1 MRPFVDTHC
10 HLFQYRDPDAVLASL
25 ATTDCLVVAMTEAP
39 SVYQRLRPRARNDA
53 KVRLALGVHPLLV
66 HRFPALEWE
75 LLRRYLGT
83 TSYIG
88 EVGLDFSRAGRATR
102 DVQEVAFR
110 KVLAAVAGRA
120 KLLSLHSRGAEAAV
134 LEHIQEAAVGP
145 CIWHWYTGSLA
156 TLDALLA
163 DGHAVSI
170 NPAMIQS
177 ARGKQVVARVPPEQ
191 TLVETDGPYVR
202 IAGQPAT
209 PADVWRVYDYL
220 AELWQE
226 PLEVVTERVYGTF
239 RALPG
244 RGDADREIRT

>member
-10 HLFQYRDPDAVLASL
+10 HVFQYRDPEVVLASL
-25 ATTDCLVVAMTEAP
+25 ATADTVVVAMTEAP
-39 SVYQRLRPRARNDA
+39 SVYERLRARVRSHTR
-53 KVRLALGVHPLLV
+53 VRLALGAHPLLV

-75 LLRRYLGT
+75 LFRRYLET

-88 EVGLDFSRAGRATR
+88 EVGLDFSSAGRATR
-102 DVQEVAFR
+102 VAQEAAFR
-110 KVLAAVAGRA
+110 RVLATIAGRA

-134 LEHIQEAAVGP
+134 LEQLQQVAVGP
-145 CIWHWYTGSLA
+145 CIWHWYTGSLT
-156 TLDALLA
+156 TLEALLA

-177 ARGKQVVARVPPEQ
+177 ARGKRVVARIPPEQ

-202 IAGQPAT
+202 IVGQPAT
-209 PADVWRVYDYL
+209 PADVRCVYDYL

-239 RALPG
+239 RTLLG
-244 RGDADREIRT
+244 RGDADREIRM